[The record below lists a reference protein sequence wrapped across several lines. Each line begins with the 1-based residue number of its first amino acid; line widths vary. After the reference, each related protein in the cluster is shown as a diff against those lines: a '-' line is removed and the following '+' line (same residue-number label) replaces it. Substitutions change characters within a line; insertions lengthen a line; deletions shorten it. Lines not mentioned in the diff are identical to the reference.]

1 MTMDDEVLAALA
13 DAVAILEEH
22 QRRAQQLIAKADRLV
37 RLRRDGLPWEEIL
50 LSEEHPLMSVLFAE
64 TAEAMMHANSR
75 VRRTQAQALRRAGVT
90 LTRIGELLGVTR
102 QRVSALLRGRR

>member
-1 MTMDDEVLAALA
+1 
-13 DAVAILEEH
+13 
-22 QRRAQQLIAKADRLV
+22 LIAKANRLV

-50 LSEEHPLMSVLFAE
+50 LSEERPLMSVLFAE
-64 TAEAMMHANSR
+64 TAEAMMRANSR